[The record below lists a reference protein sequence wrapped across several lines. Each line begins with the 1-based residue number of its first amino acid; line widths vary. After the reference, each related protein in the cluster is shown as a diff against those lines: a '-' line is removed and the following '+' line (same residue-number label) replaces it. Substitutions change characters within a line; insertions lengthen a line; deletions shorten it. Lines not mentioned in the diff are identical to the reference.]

1 MTQSRNRKPRPP
13 WSRCKKLP
21 VSEMSQVPDGWR
33 LVRLGDVADV
43 NPRRPMLDVEAGTP
57 ITFLPMA
64 AIAENC
70 SGILSRE
77 QREYREIAHGYT
89 YFEENDVLFAKITPC
104 LQNGKHAM
112 ATGLAGSFGFG
123 TTEFHVIRAGS
134 SIEPRHLFRVLTQ
147 QVNIGKCTKSFS
159 GTAGQQRVHPE
170 ILRSFPIRLPPLPEQ
185 RAIAAVLDSIDEAI
199 ERTAEVI
206 AATERLRDALLH
218 ELLTR
223 GVPGW
228 HTEWRDVPGLG
239 TVPADWQVVQL
250 ADCIAEGPTNGI
262 YKPESDYGSG
272 TWLIRIDDFIAG
284 ALVRSD
290 GFERIRVADDEA
302 ERYSIRE
309 GDILINRVN
318 SLSHLGKSVLIP
330 QLNEKAL
337 FESNMMKI
345 KMCSELNSEFAMIVL
360 LSHASRRYFIA
371 RAKKAVQQASINQ
384 QDVAQLPVP
393 LPSNDE
399 QELIAQVSIETS
411 FRLQRARSV
420 LASMVAAQASVAKG
434 MLEGQIRINSS
445 NRTAGDFEAALEQTR
460 STEAQSSTHDQV

>member
-1 MTQSRNRKPRPP
+1 MEWRDPSIDGSRRSNYLAEALGSQA
-13 WSRCKKLP
+13 SRREAL
-21 VSEMSQVPDGWR
+21 
-33 LVRLGDVADV
+33 LVRTGSRDIRSD
-43 NPRRPMLDVEAGTP
+43 AGRNAFIYP
-57 ITFLPMA
+57 IL
-64 AIAENC
+64 
-70 SGILSRE
+70 
-77 QREYREIAHGYT
+77 
-89 YFEENDVLFAKITPC
+89 
-104 LQNGKHAM
+104 
-112 ATGLAGSFGFG
+112 
-123 TTEFHVIRAGS
+123 
-134 SIEPRHLFRVLTQ
+134 
-147 QVNIGKCTKSFS
+147 
-159 GTAGQQRVHPE
+159 
-170 ILRSFPIRLPPLPEQ
+170 LPPLSEQ
-185 RAIAAVLDSIDEAI
+185 RAIAAVLDAIDEAI
-199 ERTAEVI
+199 ERTEAVI
-206 AATERLRDALLH
+206 SATERLRDALLH

-239 TVPADWQVVQL
+239 TVPADWQVVRL

-284 ALVRSD
+284 ALIRSD

-384 QDVAQLPVP
+384 QPWDHRRC
-393 LPSNDE
+393 S
-399 QELIAQVSIETS
+399 IACT
-411 FRLQRARSV
+411 
-420 LASMVAAQASVAKG
+420 AAKQ
-434 MLEGQIRINSS
+434 
-445 NRTAGDFEAALEQTR
+445 
-460 STEAQSSTHDQV
+460 